1 MDTAGAPG
9 PDPGSDPR
17 PDMPDGDV
25 AVCASLRTTDAE
37 EASSFCRRMFYGP
50 LEIKPAAGGG
60 EPISFSGEAAQI
72 GPITIAEISY
82 GAEMCIATG
91 DLETAYHVLAPLTGA
106 VQVLHRGAAT
116 TADPSQAAVF
126 RPVGDISLRWSAE
139 CRLIS
144 VKIERLALERELD
157 ATLDRQVGSP
167 LPLGAT
173 FGLAGGPGRSWL
185 SLVRLLLGE
194 ARQPDGLILLPHL
207 MRRWRELAI
216 SGLAQAVEHP
226 FSEGPSG
233 QPTAR
238 RPRTVK
244 RALDAMHTEPGR
256 SFTAAELAAIA
267 GVGIRVLQESFRQ
280 HVGVPPQTYLRRL
293 RLEGVHTELSR
304 AGPGVVSVSEVAT
317 RWGFTHLG
325 RFAGAYRDRYG
336 VTPSQTLRDRL

>member
-9 PDPGSDPR
+9 TEPR
-17 PDMPDGDV
+17 PDLPDGDV

-37 EASSFCRRMFYGP
+37 EAGFFCRRTFYG
-50 LEIKPAAGGG
+50 LMEIKPAAGSG
-60 EPISFSGEAAQI
+60 EQISFSGDVAQI
-72 GPITIAEISY
+72 GPITIGDISY
-82 GAEMCIATG
+82 GAEMCITTG
-91 DLETAYHVLAPLTGA
+91 GLETAYHVLAPLTGA
-106 VQVLHRGAAT
+106 VQVLHRAAAI

-126 RPVGDISLRWSAE
+126 RPFGDISLRWSAD

-144 VKIERLALERELD
+144 VKIERPALERELD
-157 ATLDRQVGSP
+157 AVLDRRPGSP

-185 SLVRLLLGE
+185 ALVRLLLGE
-194 ARQPDGLILLPHL
+194 VRQPDGLTSLPHL
-207 MRRWRELAI
+207 LRRWRELAV

-226 FSEGPSG
+226 FSQGQAG

-244 RALDAMHTEPGR
+244 RALDAMHAEPGR
-256 SFTAAELAAIA
+256 SFTAAELAVIA

-293 RLEGVHTELSR
+293 RLEGVHAELSR

-336 VTPSQTLRDRL
+336 VTPSQTLRDRA

>member
-9 PDPGSDPR
+9 PGG
-17 PDMPDGDV
+17 PDGDV
-25 AVCASLRTTDAE
+25 AVCASLRTTDVE
-37 EASSFCRRMFYGP
+37 EAGSFCRRMFYGP
-50 LEIKPAAGGG
+50 LETKPTSGATEIA
-60 EPISFSGEAAQI
+60 FSGEVAQI
-72 GPITIAEISY
+72 GPVTIGEISY
-82 GAEMCIATG
+82 GAEMSMATT
-91 DLETAYHVLAPLTGA
+91 DLETAYHVLAPLTGT
-106 VQVLHRGAAT
+106 VHVLHRGAAT

-126 RPVGDISLRWSAE
+126 RPLGDISLRWSAD

-144 VKIERLALERELD
+144 VKVDRLALERELD
-157 ATLDRQVGSP
+157 GTLDREIGSP

-185 SLVRLLLGE
+185 ALVRLLLSE
-194 ARQPDGLILLPHL
+194 IRQPDGLVRLPHL
-207 MRRWRELAI
+207 LRRWRELVI

-226 FSEGPSG
+226 FSEEGVG
-233 QPTAR
+233 RPTAR

-244 RALDAMHTEPGR
+244 RTLDAMHAEPGR

-280 HVGVPPQTYLRRL
+280 HVGVPPLTYLRRL
-293 RLEGVHTELSR
+293 RLEGVHAELIRS
-304 AGPGVVSVSEVAT
+304 GPGQVSVSEVAT

-336 VTPSQTLRDRL
+336 VTPSQTLRDRT

>member
-1 MDTAGAPG
+1 MDTAGAAG
-9 PDPGSDPR
+9 PEPR
-17 PDMPDGDV
+17 PGIPDGDV
-25 AVCASLRTTDAE
+25 ALCASLRTTDVE
-37 EASSFCRRMFYGP
+37 EASSFCRRLFYGP
-50 LEIKPAAGGG
+50 LEVKPAGGG
-60 EPISFSGEAAQI
+60 EELSFSGEVAQI
-72 GPITIAEISY
+72 GPLTIGEISY
-82 GAEMCIATG
+82 GVEMCIATG

-106 VQVLHRGAAT
+106 VHVRHRGAAS

-126 RPVGDISLRWSAE
+126 RPLGDIALRWTAD

-144 VKIERLALERELD
+144 VKVDRLALERELD
-157 ATLDRQVGSP
+157 AALDRQVGTP

-185 SLVRLLLGE
+185 ALIRLLLSE
-194 ARQPDGLILLPHL
+194 ARQPDGLTLLPHL
-207 MRRWRELAI
+207 LRRWRELAI

-226 FSEGPSG
+226 FSEGPAG

-244 RALDAMHTEPGR
+244 RTLDAMHAEPGR
-256 SFTAAELAAIA
+256 SFTAAELAGIA

-280 HVGVPPQTYLRRL
+280 HVGVPPLTYLRRL
-293 RLEGVHTELSR
+293 RLEGVHAELSR
-304 AGPGVVSVSEVAT
+304 AGPGQVSVSEVAT

-336 VTPSQTLRDRL
+336 VTPSQTLRDRA

>member
-1 MDTAGAPG
+1 MDTAGAPA
-9 PDPGSDPR
+9 PEPGQGI
-17 PDMPDGDV
+17 PDGDV
-25 AVCASLRTTDAE
+25 AVCASLRTADVE
-37 EASSFCRRMFYGP
+37 EAGNFCRRMYYGP
-50 LEIKPAAGGG
+50 LEIKPASGG
-60 EPISFSGEAAQI
+60 EPIAFSGDAAQI
-72 GPITIAEISY
+72 GPITIGDISY
-82 GAEMCIATG
+82 GAEMTMSTG

-106 VQVLHRGAAT
+106 VHVLHRAAAT

-126 RPVGDISLRWSAE
+126 RPLGDISLRWTAD

-157 ATLDRQVGSP
+157 ATLDRKVGSP

-185 SLVRLLLGE
+185 ALVRLLLGE
-194 ARQPDGLILLPHL
+194 VRQPDGLTVQPALL
-207 MRRWRELAI
+207 RRWRELVV

-226 FSEGPSG
+226 FSAGTPG
-233 QPTAR
+233 RPTAR

-244 RALDAMHTEPGR
+244 RTLDAMHTEPGR

-293 RLEGVHTELSR
+293 RLEGVHAELSR

-336 VTPSQTLRDRL
+336 VTPSQTLRDRT

>member
-9 PDPGSDPR
+9 PGG
-17 PDMPDGDV
+17 PDGDM
-25 AVCASLRTTDAE
+25 AVCASLRTTDVEQAG
-37 EASSFCRRMFYGP
+37 SFCRRMFYGP
-50 LEIKPAAGGG
+50 LEAKPAGGAT
-60 EPISFSGEAAQI
+60 EIAFSGEVAQI
-72 GPITIAEISY
+72 GPVTIGEISY
-82 GAEMCIATG
+82 GADMSIATG

-106 VQVLHRGAAT
+106 VHVLHRGAAT

-126 RPVGDISLRWSAE
+126 RPLGDIALRWSAD

-144 VKIERLALERELD
+144 VKVDRLALERELD
-157 ATLDRQVGSP
+157 TTLDREVGSP

-185 SLVRLLLGE
+185 ALVRLLLGE
-194 ARQPDGLILLPHL
+194 IRQPDGLRLLPHL
-207 MRRWRELAI
+207 LRRWRELVI

-226 FSEGPSG
+226 YSEEVAGR
-233 QPTAR
+233 PTAR

-244 RALDAMHTEPGR
+244 RTLDAMHAEPGR

-293 RLEGVHTELSR
+293 RLEGVHAELSR
-304 AGPGVVSVSEVAT
+304 SGPGQASVSEVAT

-336 VTPSQTLRDRL
+336 VTPSQTLRDHT